1 MSVSRGE
8 YEKLFDSL
16 LTDGLPSLIAAAH
29 ELKSPLSLIRQL
41 ALMLDYENIN
51 LCDKKRIIKQ
61 IELTSERGLRLT
73 SDLTRSIRLDDALFK
88 LEPINPKQ
96 ICEDIIHEINPLYTA
111 HNKKIE
117 LSNYK
122 RSPLMIANRD
132 LIRRI
137 ILNFCDNALNYS
149 DTELPVKIRI
159 KSLNNGNVI
168 RLGVRDFG
176 PNLPKNLIKNVP
188 KRLKEAPSPIF
199 ARPQSSGLGL
209 YIAGQFADLMN
220 GKVGMLRHSDGTTF
234 YVDLQASRQLSLL

>member
-8 YEKLFDSL
+8 HERLFDST

-41 ALMLDYENIN
+41 ALMFDYEDIS
-51 LCDKKRIIKQ
+51 LSDKKRIIKQ

-88 LEPINPKQ
+88 LEPINPQQ
-96 ICEDIIHEINPLYTA
+96 ICEDIIHEISPLYIA
-111 HNKKIE
+111 HNKKIG
-117 LSNYK
+117 LSNQK
-122 RSPLMIANRD
+122 RSLLMIANRD

-137 ILNFCDNALNYS
+137 ILNFCDNALHYS
-149 DTELPVKIRI
+149 QTDLPVEIKIR
-159 KSLNNGNVI
+159 SLNNGNNI
-168 RLGVRDFG
+168 RLGVRDYG
-176 PNLPKNLIKNVP
+176 PNLPKNLFKNMP
-188 KRLKEAPSPIF
+188 KRLEEAPSPVF

-209 YIAGQFADLMN
+209 YIAGQFADVMN
-220 GKVGMLRHSDGTTF
+220 GKIGILRHRDGMTF